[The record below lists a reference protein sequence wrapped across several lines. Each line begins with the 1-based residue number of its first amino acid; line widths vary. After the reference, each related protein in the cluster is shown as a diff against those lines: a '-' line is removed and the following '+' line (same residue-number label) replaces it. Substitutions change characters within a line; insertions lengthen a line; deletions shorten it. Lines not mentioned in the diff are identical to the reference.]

1 MSAEIKSGF
10 TKSTVDVEGA
20 NSYSATSYKVYTMD
34 FANANDTANTY
45 TVTI

>member
-1 MSAEIKSGF
+1 MSAEIKTGF
-10 TKSTVDVEGA
+10 TLSTVAVEGA
-20 NSYSATSYKVYTMD
+20 NNYTATNYKVYTMD